1 MIYIMTYI
9 TITKIF
15 SRIMIITMIKFM
27 RDTKNTSITNI
38 IIELY
43 IVIYHNYISL
53 IDILL
58 LKYYDNIK

>member
-9 TITKIF
+9 NITKIF